1 MTQDLVERQRQAM
14 AEQAAAAEAAR
25 KANVETFTKMWL
37 TLGADVLK
45 LAGTVHDGEIA
56 QAKGVAAARWNQLIG
71 MEQQAEREEATL
83 ASRPKKR
90 PISSTD
96 DTLPDK
102 FLEKQDQEWQEK
114 TKYLHA
120 ALADLRK
127 LAAAE
132 RKELESF
139 TAKRR

>member
-1 MTQDLVERQRQAM
+1 M
-14 AEQAAAAEAAR
+14 AEQAAAAESAR

-37 TLGADVLK
+37 GLGADVLR
-45 LAGTVHDGEIA
+45 LAGTMHDGEIA
-56 QAKGVAAARWNQLIG
+56 QAKGIAAARWSVLIG
-71 MEQQAEREEATL
+71 MEQQIEREEATL

-90 PISSTD
+90 PASATD
-96 DTLPDK
+96 DTLPDRL
-102 FLEKQDQEWQEK
+102 LEKQEREWQEK

-127 LAAAE
+127 SAATE

>member
-1 MTQDLVERQRQAM
+1 MMQDTFSRDFAAAQA
-14 AEQAAAAEAAR
+14 AGDEQARASRENVRVFAEM
-25 KANVETFTKMWL
+25 FL
-37 TLGADVLK
+37 TLGGDCTKIVGTAHDAELAEAK
-45 LAGTVHDGEIA
+45 GLAG
-56 QAKGVAAARWNQLIG
+56 ARWEQLLNL
-71 MEQQAEREEATL
+71 EAQIQRDEAVL

-90 PISSTD
+90 PSSSTD
-96 DTLPDK
+96 DTLPSRL
-102 FLEKQDQEWQEK
+102 LEKQDREWEEK

-127 LAAAE
+127 LAASE